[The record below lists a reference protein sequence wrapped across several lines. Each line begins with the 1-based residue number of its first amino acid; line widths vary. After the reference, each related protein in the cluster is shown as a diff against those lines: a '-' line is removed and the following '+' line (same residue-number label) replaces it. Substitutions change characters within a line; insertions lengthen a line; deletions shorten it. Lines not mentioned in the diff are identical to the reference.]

1 MRAVSKK
8 RMFRRAQLTEQ
19 PIIRAMTRV
28 PTIAGITYSF
38 WGIMFLVSI
47 SAIVI
52 FKSFIGFFILLSAL
66 YVAGRLISRH
76 EVLFMNIIMTKL
88 AECPSIPNQSY
99 WGCKSY
105 EPW

>member
-1 MRAVSKK
+1 MK
-8 RMFRRAQLTEQ
+8 RSQLGEQ

-28 PTIAGITYSF
+28 PTVGGITYAF
-38 WGIMFLVSI
+38 WGMMFLISI

-52 FKSFIGFFILLSAL
+52 FKSFTGFFILLSVL
-66 YVAGRLISRH
+66 YVAGRAISRY
-76 EVLFMNIIMTKL
+76 EVLFMNIIITRL
-88 AECPSIPNQSY
+88 TECPVTPNQNY